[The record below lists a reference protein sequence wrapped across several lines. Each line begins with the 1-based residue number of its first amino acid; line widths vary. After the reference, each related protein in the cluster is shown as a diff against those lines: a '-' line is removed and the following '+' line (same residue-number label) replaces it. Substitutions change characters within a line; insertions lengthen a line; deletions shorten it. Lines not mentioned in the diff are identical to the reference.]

1 MTGRAGGHQAGRN
14 RTAGGTGP
22 PAVLAGYR
30 LTWRQALVRGL
41 RTGGLGSQLWQA
53 HRYGSLPGA
62 NGRADVVG

>member
-1 MTGRAGGHQAGRN
+1 M
-14 RTAGGTGP
+14 
-22 PAVLAGYR
+22 LAGYR